1 MDQNYILYVQL
12 ETIKDVDPDAMVQ
25 YYHIVRK
32 RSKAPGRPLQKH
44 EKIYDYLKAKNFNVP
59 FTFSDDPTELIMKY
73 QLTLDDF
80 ILNENQVPLII
91 SNGAKLSDEEVK
103 NKFPNFWKTAELL
116 AAKQTEIS
124 AVDSPKEQASIEDIL
139 EQSILPAIPISDSP
153 KHTAEPDHS
162 SIEPIVPNK
171 TTDLSET
178 ENLSEDTDS
187 SLNASALPG
196 WGHHKQEL
204 GVVNQQ
210 DLSEADE
217 SDKEKLEKTA
227 VENKLK
233 ETQVKEEN
241 LLQKAAELVSGFIG
255 VSQSTPRKSTRVK
268 MDPPVPAQRL
278 NSSADRTDSV
288 MATSSIKINATR
300 YFPKWKDSVSGSQD
314 EAWDNAETF
323 LDHLRTFRDLKEH
336 DDLNDDAVIY
346 YVLSE
351 NGKLDLYSELPED
364 ARQNLE
370 KFIDYIG
377 EVYLPSD
384 SEMRKRLR
392 AIKQKPNERGT
403 QFLWRIIRKACQIRY
418 INPIPSLKDIE
429 GKEIYDDLKRELH
442 SLFRDGIRNQATKQ
456 RLKSRQ
462 TKSLADLVKQFDLI
476 EDAFRDTP
484 NSVNFV
490 DTENRWERLTS
501 QIDKLTRN
509 VQQVMFVSTKRYPN
523 YGRSKSRDR
532 EDRQRGRSYSR
543 DRSRNRSFS
552 RSRSHS
558 RDSRRSRSRDYGNR
572 DRSYSRDRDKRG
584 RSNSR
589 GYSSNNRRSQSRP
602 TSSNKETRRCY
613 HCKRVGH
620 LMRDCYTKNRDKK
633 KAKGPK

>member
-1 MDQNYILYVQL
+1 MDQNYILYVRL
-12 ETIKDVDPDAMVQ
+12 EAIRDVDPDAMVQ
-25 YYHIVRK
+25 YYHIVRR
-32 RSKAPGRPLQKH
+32 RSRVPGRPLQKH
-44 EKIYDYLKAKNFNVP
+44 DKIYDFLKAKNYNLP
-59 FTFSDDPTELIMKY
+59 FSFSNDPTELIMKY

-80 ILNENQVPLII
+80 ILTDQQVPLVT
-91 SNGAKLSDEEVK
+91 SNGATLKDEEVQA
-103 NKFPNFWKTAELL
+103 KFPNFWKTAELL

-124 AVDSPKEQASIEDIL
+124 AVASPKEPASIEDIL
-139 EQSILPAIPISDSP
+139 EQSILPALPISSQP
-153 KHTAEPDHS
+153 NPIAAPDHS
-162 SIEPIVPNK
+162 SIEPIIASK
-171 TTDLSET
+171 TTDLSES

-196 WGHHKQEL
+196 WGHHKQEF
-204 GVVNQQ
+204 GVLEQT
-210 DLSEADE
+210 DLSEANE
-217 SDKEKLEKTA
+217 SVVEKLENTA
-227 VENKLK
+227 VETQAK
-233 ETQVKEEN
+233 EGN
-241 LLQKAAELVSGFIG
+241 LLQKAAGLVSDFIG
-255 VSQSTPRKSTRVK
+255 VSQSTPRKNAKPEMEQPIPTLR
-268 MDPPVPAQRL
+268 A
-278 NSSADRTDSV
+278 NSSTDKTDAV

-300 YFPKWKDSVSGSQD
+300 YFPKWKDAVSGSQD

-364 ARQNLE
+364 AKHDLE

-429 GKEIYDDLKRELH
+429 SKEQYDDLKRELH

-462 TKSLADLVKQFDLI
+462 TKSLTDLVKQFDLI
-476 EDAFRDTP
+476 EDAFRETP

-490 DTENRWERLTS
+490 DTDGRWERLTS
-501 QIDKLTRN
+501 QMEKLTKD

-523 YGRSKSRDR
+523 YGRSRSRDR
-532 EDRQRGRSYSR
+532 DNRQRGRSYSR
-543 DRSRNRSFS
+543 DRSRGRSFP
-552 RSRSHS
+552 RSRSYS
-558 RDSRRSRSRDYGNR
+558 RDSRRSRSRDYGSR
-572 DRSYSRDRDKRG
+572 DRSFSRDRKERG
-584 RSNSR
+584 RSSSR
-589 GYSSNNRRSQSRP
+589 GYNSDKRRSKSRP
-602 TSSNKETRRCY
+602 TSTNKETRRCY
-613 HCKRVGH
+613 YCKRLGH
-620 LMRDCYTKNRDKK
+620 IMKDCYTRNRDKR
-633 KAKGPK
+633 KANGKN